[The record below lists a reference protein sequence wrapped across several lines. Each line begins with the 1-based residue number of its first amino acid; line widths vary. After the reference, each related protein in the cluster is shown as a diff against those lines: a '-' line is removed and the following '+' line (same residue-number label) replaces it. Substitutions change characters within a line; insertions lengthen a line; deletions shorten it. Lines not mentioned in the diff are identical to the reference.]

1 MQSDESNY
9 VHRPIN
15 GLPASLISLDGTVL
29 PVIALMQREA
39 GLNRE
44 RRREMQSEAHP
55 YGNPDAR
62 LRRVVSKTDWSALTY
77 YLSAS
82 ERFGSFWHVVKCM
95 LEPHGRRGAKAFAVA
110 VDVPL
115 LKAYEP
121 GWLTLQFD
129 ESTLTADCEEWLRIR
144 SYIEKYSG
152 FDQGRTPLGMFML
165 WPRLLVDLKRWED
178 LNTDRQL
185 KVGHA
190 IFALSSI
197 GWTDW
202 FVAKAVA
209 CRPELQPELGTLL
222 KARVQA
228 ATDDELGQTAE
239 ELHMGEAEQ
248 IVSTGAC
255 AGGADDPGTSDD
267 PWGQM
272 MQRLDAVAAELR
284 EHPTREAVDDLSQ
297 VALEFASMRES
308 LPQRL
313 GSVAEQ
319 FEERHRDLMVFL
331 AETAARPGFEWLDA
345 AMLSQLDARWRLA
358 CAECDE
364 PDQIAE
370 LGADGAAAIV
380 RTGEASEAF
389 VRAAES
395 AKMSRQLTQT
405 AEQALATAKGFGQ
418 QAMAKRQHSD
428 AQRHAIETEAAQL
441 TTQERLI
448 DAASPFA
455 EPFDFSADYV
465 ARLDHK
471 AVVTSDED
479 VSIVVE
485 TAAPASTTSPLET
498 ASRSEELSSP
508 VESNVSH
515 TRENYRRPAETRHP
529 GSSIEFA
536 VEATAESSQAAI
548 PCCAPEPETTLL
560 ADQPNDDPVEGN
572 ECLAETPGVPEQ
584 GAAARHIW
592 QLLGAG
598 EYALAYHLALGTPN
612 PTESGA
618 PSPLLLRA
626 LIAGTQL
633 RGPHGALAKTLEDCV
648 AQLDGDTDLNAVDP
662 NLNCALNLL
671 ASAATVRSG
680 LLAPMT
686 GAASVLQHS
695 LSFGAGW
702 DALHQLSQTVGET
715 AQHLYGVVL
724 GPDSMR
730 RRTEVKNLDADRH
743 RLAKDAK
750 LWLEQQCA
758 WKAAYKPAVAVWQ
771 DWCAREDGYIRQL
784 IEPALLADTTRP
796 TAVWGALLTKLSDA
810 DEVVRQIHETDRRL
824 RGSGYARID
833 YKALDL
839 LKRRTA
845 EAVEFAN
852 SWLALVPRADKS
864 DYIEL
869 HIQALDTGIEAVR
882 WALMN
887 EIASACEQDDL
898 ALSVAGTCLKREIDA
913 LYALLSPNDEQE
925 PAQPEGS
932 LTQAFNLAVLRLPGC
947 HLTSDGEPEL
957 DPQTIASAI
966 LDFSPEQTHY
976 TDCVNRK
983 IEERD
988 FAGADA
994 LLQTGPLTDPER
1006 TELLRRYE
1014 DQLKTSRAEMLARCK
1029 AVQASL
1035 ESAFR
1040 SGLIAPE
1047 QREQDAGILSEIAER
1062 TEEEL
1067 HLYRHIQRLNE
1078 ISRAIEEAAASRL
1091 REIRGRLDA
1100 LRMADGDA
1108 HREAVLH
1115 LLERSDA
1122 LAAEEYVDHLAH
1134 GQKPP
1139 SSEDSDGPT
1148 PVTEFQRFFDRLPSQ
1163 LLLAEVVEQWRNGQD
1178 PSGLGFL
1185 GLSDE
1190 ARADALT
1197 TLNYWN
1203 AIKRLNSSSGPRFN
1217 GSTLMNMLVALGFT
1231 IPSAANI
1238 SQMGRSPAR
1247 VEADVRC
1254 EPIANRRVCPVPDYG
1269 SDAQG
1274 RYRLLCLYP
1283 KAGEIE
1289 ASEIP
1294 TAQRTIAPTLVFF
1307 LGVLSRE
1314 GRNKIIRQSK
1324 ENRCSLLVIDDAM
1337 VLFLALRAQGRLHA
1351 LFWATLPYTISYPYR
1366 SRQAGMCPPEMFFG
1380 RAAERDTITQPEGK
1394 CFVFGGR
1401 QLGKTVLLREVERS
1415 LHNPEAGSI
1424 VRWIDLPGHG
1434 VGRSCAP
1441 NELWTLLVRELN
1453 PMGIIRMTWPD
1464 FRCTEQKHISVITE
1478 DVRLW
1483 LDADQDRRILLLL
1496 DESDD
1501 FLRNDARD
1509 DYPVTRQLKTL
1520 MERTRGR
1527 FKPVFV
1533 GLHNV
1538 LRSTREANNPLVH
1551 LGSVEIGPL
1560 YADGESREAFEM
1572 VRLPFAAMGYRFA
1585 EDSLILRILAA
1596 CNYYPNLIGLFCRE
1610 LLERVRRSDT
1620 MMNTDG
1626 LRIIS
1631 EQLVSE
1637 IYESTSLREQ
1647 IRHYFVM
1654 TLQLDT
1660 RYEFIA
1666 NWLAQQYLQKQMD
1679 SSEGLRGSVIRAAAI
1694 DLWSD
1699 GFRST
1704 TEEEFDTLL
1713 FEMVGLGILRRVS
1726 GGACFTFR
1734 NPNVLQLMGSA
1745 NEIDDRLTTIVVEGE
1760 LPSGFD
1766 ANTFRGPLTVM
1777 GRSAQRSPLS
1787 ITQESFVASNKN
1799 EAMII
1804 CGAGAMGL
1812 PDIPELLKSRQAFSE
1827 VKVSSALTQDMCI
1840 KELDGV
1846 RQHAKIGLNVLY
1858 VPESLPW
1865 DLEWAAAAHR
1875 VAGSSTASVKF
1886 VKTMFAASPSML
1898 WALACKG
1905 KIGQLNP
1912 STNHQASPSVICL
1925 RPWSDPFVRS
1935 WLEDLNMPAER
1946 AARRAVFEATNGYPA
1961 LLYQLQHDLDP
1972 GPQFM
1977 HQVNAFRDHLKSS
1990 ERAHAVLEVLGCL
2003 ANEQC
2008 HAALV
2013 VMRDFGGDPIAD
2025 MAQFWDKAQYGVS
2038 LDDFVRWGD
2047 LLGLLQPAGAPDQ
2060 WTLDPFI
2067 GKLLSTLDSG
2077 KA

>member
-1 MQSDESNY
+1 MQTDESQY
-9 VHRPIN
+9 VHQPVY
-15 GLPASLISLDGTVL
+15 GLPSSLITLDGKVQ

-44 RRREMQSEAHP
+44 RRRTIQSDARS
-55 YGNPDAR
+55 YGEPDAR
-62 LRRVVSKTDWSALTY
+62 LKEATSKTDWSVLTY
-77 YLSAS
+77 YLSAE
-82 ERFGSFWHVVKCM
+82 ERFRSFWVVVKRV
-95 LEPHGRRGAKAFAVA
+95 LEPQRRLGSKAYAFAL
-110 VDVPL
+110 DVQL
-115 LKAYEP
+115 LKGYEP
-121 GWLTLQFD
+121 DWLELSLD
-129 ESTLTADCEEWLRIR
+129 ESELTADCEEWPRIR
-144 SYIEKYSG
+144 RRFEKHTG
-152 FDQGRTPLGMFML
+152 FDQCKTPLGMFML
-165 WPRLLVDLKRWED
+165 WPHLLADLKRWED
-178 LNTDRQL
+178 LSTDRRQQ
-185 KVGHA
+185 VGYA
-190 IFALSSI
+190 IFSLSSI

-209 CRPELQPELGTLL
+209 CCPELKPELGALL
-222 KARVQA
+222 KVRAPD
-228 ATDDELGQTAE
+228 ATDDELEQTAE
-239 ELHMGEAEQ
+239 DLQADETEQ
-248 IVSTGAC
+248 ITSTGAC
-255 AGGADDPGTSDD
+255 TGGADDPGISDD
-267 PWGQM
+267 PWSQM
-272 MQRLDAVAAELR
+272 MRRLDAVAVELR

-297 VALEFASMRES
+297 VALEFACLRES

-319 FEERHRDLMVFL
+319 FEERHRELMVFL
-331 AETAARPGFEWLDA
+331 AETAAQPGFEWLDA
-345 AMLSQLDARWRLA
+345 ATLSQLDARWRLA
-358 CAECDE
+358 RAEHSE

-370 LGADGAAAIV
+370 LGADAAAAIV
-380 RTGEASEAF
+380 RTNEASEAF
-389 VRAAES
+389 ERAAES
-395 AKMSRQLTQT
+395 AKVSRQLAQT
-405 AEQALATAKGFGQ
+405 TEQALVTAKGFGQ
-418 QAMAKRQHSD
+418 QAAAKRQHSD
-428 AQRHAIETEAAQL
+428 AQRHAIETEDAKLA
-441 TTQERLI
+441 TQERLI
-448 DAASPFA
+448 HAASPFS
-455 EPFDFSADYV
+455 EPFDFSVDYI
-465 ARLDHK
+465 ATLDHK
-471 AVVTSDED
+471 AAFTSEEN
-479 VSIVVE
+479 VLIVGE
-485 TAAPASTTSPLET
+485 AATPASTTSPIET
-498 ASRSEELSSP
+498 ASRSEELSST

-515 TRENYRRPAETRHP
+515 THENHRCAEETRLP
-529 GSSIEFA
+529 VSSIKFA
-536 VEATAESSQAAI
+536 AEVTAESRQAAI
-548 PCCAPEPETTLL
+548 PCFVPEPDTTPP
-560 ADQPNDDPVEGN
+560 ADQSDGDSAIEN
-572 ECLAETPGVPEQ
+572 ECLAEALGVSEQ
-584 GAAARHIW
+584 GATARHIW
-592 QLLGAG
+592 KLLGAG
-598 EYALAYHLALGTPN
+598 EYALAYHLAVSIPN

-618 PSPLLLRA
+618 PSPRLLRA

-633 RGPHGALAKTLEDCV
+633 RGPHGVLAKTLEDCI
-648 AQLDGDTDLNAVDP
+648 AQLDGDTDLTAADP
-662 NLNCALNLL
+662 NLSYALNLL
-671 ASAATVRSG
+671 AAAATVRSG

-715 AQHLYGVVL
+715 AQHLHGVVL

-730 RRTEVKNLDADRH
+730 RRSQVKNLDSDRQ
-743 RLAKDAK
+743 RLAKDAR

-771 DWCAREDGYIRQL
+771 DWCAREGGYIRRL
-784 IEPALLADTTRP
+784 IGPALLADTTRP
-796 TAVWGALLTKLSDA
+796 TADWGGLLTKLSNA
-810 DEVVRQIHETDRRL
+810 SEVERQIHETDRGL

-852 SWLALVPRADKS
+852 NWLALVPRADKS
-864 DYIEL
+864 DYVEL

-882 WALMN
+882 GALMS
-887 EIASACEQDDL
+887 EITSACDQDDL
-898 ALSVAGTCLKREIDA
+898 ALSIAGVCLKREIDA
-913 LYALLSPNDEQE
+913 LYALLSPSDEQ
-925 PAQPEGS
+925 PTALPEGN
-932 LTQAFNLAVLRLPGC
+932 LTQAFNLALLRLPDC
-947 HLTSDGEPEL
+947 HLNSDGEPGL
-957 DPQTIASAI
+957 DPQALASAI
-966 LDFSPEQTHY
+966 LAFSPEQTHY
-976 TDCVNRK
+976 VDCVSRK
-983 IEERD
+983 IEEQD

-994 LLQTGPLTDPER
+994 LLQVGPLTDAER
-1006 TELLRRYE
+1006 AELLQRFE
-1014 DQLKTSRAEMLARCK
+1014 DQLETCRAEILARRK
-1029 AVQASL
+1029 AVQTSL

-1040 SGLIAPE
+1040 SGLITSE
-1047 QREQDAGILSEIAER
+1047 QREQDAGALSEIAER
-1062 TEEEL
+1062 VEEEL
-1067 HLYRHIQRLNE
+1067 HLYRYSRRLDE
-1078 ISRAIEEAAASRL
+1078 ISHAIEEAAESRL

-1108 HREAVLH
+1108 HREAALH

-1122 LAAEEYVDHLAH
+1122 LAAEEYVDHLAR
-1134 GQKPP
+1134 GQEPP
-1139 SSEDSDGPT
+1139 SSEDGEGLAH
-1148 PVTEFQRFFDRLPSQ
+1148 VTEFQRFLGRLPSALQ
-1163 LLLAEVVEQWRNGQD
+1163 LADVVEQWRNGQD
-1178 PSGLGFL
+1178 TNGLGFL
-1185 GLSDE
+1185 GLSEE
-1190 ARADALT
+1190 AREDAFA

-1203 AIKRLNSSSGPRFN
+1203 AIKRLNTNTGPRFN
-1217 GSTLMNMLVALGFT
+1217 SGALMSMLGALGFT

-1238 SQMGRSPAR
+1238 SQTSRSPVR
-1247 VEADVRC
+1247 IEADIRC
-1254 EPIANRRVCPVPDYG
+1254 EPIVNRRVCPVPDYG

-1294 TAQRTIAPTLVFF
+1294 PVQRTAAPTLVFF
-1307 LGVLSRE
+1307 LGVLSHE

-1324 ENRCSLLVIDDAM
+1324 ENRCSLLVIDDAIM
-1337 VLFLALRAQGRLHA
+1337 LFLALRAQGRLHA
-1351 LFWATLPYTISYPYR
+1351 LFWTTLPYTISHPYR

-1464 FRCTEQKHISVITE
+1464 FRCTEQKHVSAITE

-1520 MERTRGR
+1520 MERTHGR

-1572 VRLPFAAMGYRFA
+1572 VRLPFAAMGYHFA
-1585 EDSLILRILAA
+1585 NDSLILRILAA

-1610 LLERVRRSDT
+1610 LLERVRRTDIT
-1620 MMNTDG
+1620 MNTDG
-1626 LRIIS
+1626 LRVIS
-1631 EQLVSE
+1631 EQLVSD
-1637 IYESTSLREQ
+1637 IYESASLRDQ

-1679 SSEGLRGSVIRAAAI
+1679 PSEGLRGSTIRASAI

-1704 TEEEFDTLL
+1704 SEDEFDTLL
-1713 FEMVGLGILRRVS
+1713 FEMVGLGILRRIN
-1726 GGACFTFR
+1726 GGASFTFR

-1745 NEIDDRLTTIVVEGE
+1745 SEVDDRLTTIVVEGE

-1766 ANTFRGPLTVM
+1766 ANTFRGPLTVI

-1787 ITQESFVASNKN
+1787 ITQESFVTTNKN

-1812 PDIPELLKSRQAFSE
+1812 PDVPELLKSRPAFSE
-1827 VKVSSALTQDMCI
+1827 VKVSSALEQDACM

-1846 RQHAKIGLNVLY
+1846 RQHAKTGLNVLY

-1865 DLEWAAAAHR
+1865 DLEWAEAAHR

-1886 VKTMFAASPSML
+1886 VKTVFAASPSML
-1898 WALACKG
+1898 WVLARKG

-1925 RPWSDPFVRS
+1925 RPWPDPFVRS

-1946 AARRAVFEATNGYPA
+1946 AARKAVFEATNGYPA
-1961 LLYQLQHDLDP
+1961 LLYELQRHLDP

-1977 HQVNAFRDHLKSS
+1977 HQVSAFRDNLNSS
-1990 ERAHAVLEVLGCL
+1990 EGARVVLEVLGCL

-2013 VMRDFGGDPIAD
+2013 FMRDCGGDPIAD
-2025 MAQFWDKAQYGVS
+2025 MTLLWDEAQYGVS
-2038 LDDFVRWGD
+2038 LEAFVHWGN

-2077 KA
+2077 NA